1 MGFRQPN
8 VCSRFTIKTEFRSKV
23 YFNFSEA
30 IKIKIWGIAQIYLL
44 KIQEAAS
51 FRIIYHW
58 NQRWWQI
65 FSNRIITTL
74 SFSIYLQRA
83 LAERDMNS
91 VKENAD
97 IQSESA
103 TDNMVSSSDRRRR
116 VSSAD
121 RERAKNDDN
130 NNVESTETPTN
141 GHYEMAHEES
151 ADRDDRLHRMAKCP
165 SRNTEAD
172 DEESDRKGAHGDF
185 SKTSPLRISIGA
197 EQEDEE
203 EQKESLDHS
212 NIDALSKSL
221 HINDEIINI
230 IANSK
235 HLLVNGENQP
245 QEIAAKNERVSL
257 PFCGWAGYLS
267 GTISIQIDPT
277 CNSARYNT
285 FRVVLIELLP
295 GGTLI
300 SVV

>member
-1 MGFRQPN
+1 
-8 VCSRFTIKTEFRSKV
+8 
-23 YFNFSEA
+23 
-30 IKIKIWGIAQIYLL
+30 
-44 KIQEAAS
+44 
-51 FRIIYHW
+51 
-58 NQRWWQI
+58 
-65 FSNRIITTL
+65 
-74 SFSIYLQRA
+74 
-83 LAERDMNS
+83 MNS

-130 NNVESTETPTN
+130 NNVESTATSNTTTN
-141 GHYEMAHEES
+141 GHYELAHEES

-197 EQEDEE
+197 EGEEQEDDEE
-203 EQKESLDHS
+203 QQQKESLDHS

-245 QEIAAKNERVSL
+245 QEIAAKNERVSGWDRL
-257 PFCGWAGYLS
+257 MFCGWASYLS
-267 GTISIQIDPT
+267 GTIPIQIDPT

-285 FRVVLIELLP
+285 FRVLLIELLP